1 MIHPTIVDPGSLDLH
16 LPGSQEDLT
25 LPGVPIANDQGTPIL
40 VTLVL
45 GRLDVSFYLCL
56 QCLGEHPASSLTGDL
71 VEIQ

>member
-1 MIHPTIVDPGSLDLH
+1 
-16 LPGSQEDLT
+16 
-25 LPGVPIANDQGTPIL
+25 VPIANDQGTPIL

-45 GRLDVSFYLCL
+45 GRLDVSFYLCF